1 MERLIIRGT
10 ADKFLTLPNLKQYR
24 RDDGSSAAHDA
35 DEKTFPELLISKAV
49 KRKKFRT
56 DHIYP

>member
-10 ADKFLTLPNLKQYR
+10 ADKFLTLHNLKQYR

-35 DEKTFPELLISKAV
+35 DEKTFPE
-49 KRKKFRT
+49 
-56 DHIYP
+56 